1 MKKIEVHRAAAAE
14 AQILFAIKQSE
25 TGVKVEEV

>member
-1 MKKIEVHRAAAAE
+1 MKNRVAGRSKFTE